1 MNSIKHIQ
9 VILFFLLISFVA
21 KTQVL
26 DDFLPK
32 TIILKVNEEYRKD
45 CEINSIQNTY
55 FQSISNEIGVTELK
69 KIFSNHQPE
78 RNEKLVDLSLIYQL
92 TYSAN
97 VTEKEVITKLN
108 KLPMV
113 NYAELYIVPQLAYIP
128 SDTNASDPSKNWH
141 LTMINAFN
149 AWDINK
155 GDTNVVIGI
164 TDTGWDET
172 HPDLL
177 ENCKK
182 NYADP
187 INGIDDDNDGYI
199 DNYMGWDLGDN
210 DNSAQY
216 GTSAHGVH
224 VSGLAAAVTDN
235 VTGVASV
242 GFNSKFLP
250 IKIADAT
257 GALTQAYQ
265 GIVYAADHG
274 CFIINCSWGSYTSGL
289 FQKDVIDY
297 ATLNKGCLVIGACGN
312 DDGENI
318 FYPAAYD
325 GVLTVAASEQS
336 DLKKNN
342 SNYGFYV
349 DISAPGEAMWSTNYI
364 GGYGYN
370 GGTSMAAPV
379 VAGAAALV
387 KAQFPS
393 YTNQQVAAQLRATAD
408 DMNPLNPTY
417 FDKLGDGRLDVFDA
431 LSTTAQFIDL
441 TNKSIT
447 DNNNLIYE
455 AGDTLRI
462 VGTYVNYLASI
473 TGLNVNLTSVSSFVN
488 IMDGSTALPNL
499 NSLDQTNNASDPFL
513 VEILSGAGFNE
524 EILFKATISNGS
536 YSINHYFTVLIN
548 QNFINITENQVSS
561 SITSVGRIG
570 YLDASN
576 TVGLGFSY
584 NGEQLLYEAGLMLGI
599 STNYVSDVVRG
610 TSGQDNDFNPSQ
622 NVQFNPPYVSALDLI
637 GKFDDSSLLSNALD
651 VEVEH
656 KAYAYSSSPDDK
668 YIIVTYN
675 VKNNG
680 STTLS
685 NLYVGLFADWDIQDA
700 YKNKSGYDAS
710 RKMGYVHSLEPDT
723 IYGAIK
729 VLSSTN
735 ANNYSIDYVT
745 GGAGGVDMNGGFTTA
760 EKYTTLS
767 TNRLSAGAPNGQDVM
782 HTVSS
787 GSFTLNPGEEQMV
800 SFAIIAGDSLLDIQT
815 SADAAQTKYENVIG
829 VSEIDLEKA
838 FTVYPNPTTGK
849 IEVKSNENMEYITL
863 KNVLGE
869 TLKQF
874 NTNQLN
880 ISNYP
885 NGIYFIEVKTKKGI
899 SSTKLVKVGE

>member
-9 VILFFLLISFVA
+9 LILFFLAITFTGVA
-21 KTQVL
+21 QAV

-32 TIILKVNEEYRKD
+32 TIIFKISEEYRQECK
-45 CEINSIQNTY
+45 SNTIDNDY
-55 FQSISNEIGVTELK
+55 FQQISNEINVTGLK
-69 KIFSNHQPE
+69 KIFPNHQPQ
-78 RNEKLVDLSLIYQL
+78 RKRKLVDLSLIYQL

-97 VTEKEVITKLN
+97 LSEKEVITKLN
-108 KLPMV
+108 KTPIV

-128 SDTNASDPSKNWH
+128 SDTNAADPAKNWH
-141 LTMINAFN
+141 LTMTNAFN
-149 AWDINK
+149 GWDINK

-177 ENCKK
+177 GNCKK

-199 DNYMGWDLGDN
+199 DNYMGWDLGDD

-216 GTSAHGVH
+216 QTSAHGVH
-224 VSGLAAAVTDN
+224 VTGLAAAVTDN
-235 VTGVASV
+235 VTGVASI

-297 ATLNKGCLVIGACGN
+297 ATINKGSLVIGACGN
-312 DDGENI
+312 DNGENI
-318 FYPAAYD
+318 FYPAGYD

-342 SNYGFYV
+342 SNFGYYV
-349 DISAPGEAMWSTNYI
+349 DISAPGEGMWSTYYT
-364 GGYGYN
+364 GGYGFN

-379 VAGAAALV
+379 VAGAAAIV

-393 YTNQQVAAQLRATAD
+393 YTNQQVAAQLRTTAD

-417 FDKLGDGRLDVFDA
+417 FDKLGNGRLDLFDA
-431 LSTTAQFIDL
+431 LSTSAQFVELIAEAV
-441 TNKSIT
+441 S
-447 DNNNLIYE
+447 DNNNQIFE

-462 VGTYVNYLASI
+462 SGTYLNYLAAI
-473 TGLNVNLTSVSSFVN
+473 TGLNVTLSSLSSFVN
-488 IMDGSTALPNL
+488 VVDGTTSLPNL
-499 NSLDQTNNASDPFL
+499 STLQQTDNSGDPFL
-513 VEILSGAGFNE
+513 VEVLGGAGNNE
-524 EILFKATISNGS
+524 EILFKATISNGT
-536 YSINHYFTVLIN
+536 YSVSEYFTILIN
-548 QNFINITENQVSS
+548 PNFINIAENQVSS
-561 SITSVGRIG
+561 TITSIGRIG
-570 YLDASN
+570 YLDAGN
-576 TVGLGFSY
+576 TIGLGFSY
-584 NGEQLLYEAGLMLGI
+584 NGEQLLYEAGLMIGDDA
-599 STNYVSDVVRG
+599 TRVADVVRG
-610 TSGQDNDFNPSQ
+610 LSGQDNDFSSVQ

-656 KAYAYSSSPDDK
+656 KAYAYSSAPDDK

-700 YKNKSGYDAS
+700 YKNKSGYDAA
-710 RKMGYVHSLEPDT
+710 RKMGYVHSLDPDT
-723 IYGAIK
+723 VYAAIK

-735 ANNYSIDYVT
+735 ANNYSIDYVS

-767 TNRLSAGAPNGQDVM
+767 TNRLSAGAPTGQDVM

-787 GSFTLNPGEEQMV
+787 GGFTLNPGEEQIV
-800 SFAIIAGDSLLDIQT
+800 SFAIIAGDSLLDIQA
-815 SADAAQTKYENVIG
+815 SADAAQTKYENVVG
-829 VSEIDLEKA
+829 VAEIDVEKA
-838 FTVYPNPTTGK
+838 FNVYPNPTTGK
-849 IEVKSNENMEYITL
+849 MEVKSDENMEYITL

-869 TLKQF
+869 TLQQF
-874 NTNQLN
+874 KTSKID
-880 ISNYP
+880 ISNFP
-885 NGIYFIEVKTKKGI
+885 VGIYVVEVKTKKGI
-899 SSTKLVKVGE
+899 FSTKVVKVGE

>member
-1 MNSIKHIQ
+1 MQFINRFQ
-9 VILFFLLISFVA
+9 LFVVSVLFPFVGEA
-21 KTQVL
+21 QIM

-32 TIILKVNEEYRKD
+32 TIIVKVKEEYRVD
-45 CEINSIQNTY
+45 CKFNTINHEY
-55 FQSISNEIGVTELK
+55 FQNISNEINVVSLK
-69 KIFSNHQPE
+69 KIFPNHQQE
-78 RNEKLVDLSLIYQL
+78 REKNKIDLTLIYQL
-92 TYSAN
+92 NYSSN
-97 VTEKEVITKLN
+97 ITENEVVDKLN
-108 KLPMV
+108 KTSIFE
-113 NYAELYIVPQLAYIP
+113 YCELYIIPKLTYIP
-128 SDTNASDPSKNWH
+128 SDTNASDPAKNWH
-141 LTMINAFN
+141 LTMVNAFN
-149 AWDINK
+149 GWDINK
-155 GDTNVVIGI
+155 GDTNVIIGI

-177 ENCKK
+177 GNCKK

-199 DNYMGWDLGDN
+199 DNYMGWDLGED

-216 GTSAHGVH
+216 STSSHGVH
-224 VSGLAAAVTDN
+224 VAGLVAAVTDN

-297 ATLNKGCLVIGACGN
+297 ATINKGCLVIGACGN
-312 DDGENI
+312 DNGENK

-342 SNYGFYV
+342 SNYGYYV

-417 FDKLGDGRLDVFDA
+417 YDKLGNGRLDVFDA
-431 LSTTAQFIDL
+431 LSTNAQFVEL
-441 TNKSIT
+441 TDKNIT
-447 DNNNLIYE
+447 DNNNLIFE
-455 AGDTLRI
+455 TGDTLRI
-462 VGTYVNYLASI
+462 VGTYINYLTSI
-473 TGLNVNLTSVSSFVN
+473 TGLNVNLSSLSPFVSV
-488 IMDGSTALPNL
+488 IDGSTALPNL
-499 NSLDQTNNASDPFL
+499 NPLDQVNNASDPFL

-548 QNFINITENQVSS
+548 QNFINIAENQVSS

-576 TVGLGFSY
+576 TIGLGFSY
-584 NGEQLLYEAGLMLGI
+584 NGEQLLYEAGLMIGDDA
-599 STNYVSDVVRG
+599 TRVADVVRG
-610 TSGQDNDFNPSQ
+610 ASGQDNDFSSIQ

-637 GKFDDSSLLSNALD
+637 GQFNDSPLLPIPMDISIQHN
-651 VEVEH
+651 
-656 KAYAYSSSPDDK
+656 AYAYSLAPDDK

-700 YKNKSGYDAS
+700 YKNKSGYDAA
-710 RKMGYVHSLEPDT
+710 RKMGYVHSLEPDA
-723 IYGAIK
+723 IYAAIK
-729 VLSSTN
+729 VLSATN
-735 ANNYSIDYVT
+735 ANNYSIDYVS

-782 HTVSS
+782 HVVSS
-787 GSFTLNPGEEQMV
+787 GSFTLNPGEEQVV

-815 SADAAQTKYENVIG
+815 SADAAQTKYDNVIG

-849 IEVKSNENMEYITL
+849 IEVKTAEVIELITL

-869 TLKQF
+869 TLQQF
-874 NTNQLN
+874 KTNQLD

-885 NGIYFIEVKTKKGI
+885 TGIYIVEVKTK
-899 SSTKLVKVGE
+899 SSVFSTKVVKVGE

>member
-1 MNSIKHIQ
+1 MNNFKHLQ
-9 VILFFLLISFVA
+9 LFLFFLAITFTGVA
-21 KTQVL
+21 QTL

-32 TIILKVNEEYRKD
+32 TIIFKVNEQYRQD
-45 CEINSIQNTY
+45 CETNAIHNPY
-55 FQSISNEIGVTELK
+55 FQTISNEINVTELK
-69 KIFSNHQPE
+69 KIFPNHQPE
-78 RNEKLVDLSLIYQL
+78 REKNKIDLSLIYQL

-97 VTEKEVITKLN
+97 ISEKEVITKLN
-108 KLPMV
+108 KTKTV
-113 NYAELYIVPQLAYIP
+113 EYAELYIVPQLAYIP
-128 SDTNASDPSKNWH
+128 SDTNAADPLKNWH

-149 AWDINK
+149 GWDINK

-164 TDTGWDET
+164 TDTGWDAT

-177 ENCKK
+177 GNCKK

-187 INGIDDDNDGYI
+187 INGIDDDGDGYI
-199 DNYMGWDLGDN
+199 DNYWGWDLGDD
-210 DNSAQY
+210 DNNAQY

-224 VSGLAAAVTDN
+224 VTGLAAAVTDN

-250 IKIADAT
+250 IKISDAT

-274 CFIINCSWGSYTSGL
+274 CFIINCSWGSYTAGL

-297 ATLNKGCLVIGACGN
+297 ATINKGSLVVGACGN
-312 DDGENI
+312 DDGENL

-342 SNYGFYV
+342 SNYGYYV

-408 DMNPLNPTY
+408 DMNPLNPSY

-431 LSTTAQFIDL
+431 LSTSAQFVAL
-441 TNKSIT
+441 VSQTVL
-447 DNNNLIYE
+447 DNNNQIFE

-462 VGTYVNYLASI
+462 SGTYLNYLAAI
-473 TGLNVNLTSVSSFVN
+473 TGLNVTISSLSSFVN
-488 IMDGSTALPNL
+488 VIDGTTALPNL
-499 NSLDQTNNASDPFL
+499 STLQQTDNSGDPFL
-513 VEILSGAGFNE
+513 VEVLSGAGNNE
-524 EILFKATISNGS
+524 EILFKATISNGT
-536 YSINHYFTVLIN
+536 YSVNEYFTILIN
-548 QNFINITENQVSS
+548 PNFINITENQVSS
-561 SITSVGRIG
+561 TITSMGRIG
-570 YLDASN
+570 YLDAGN
-576 TVGLGFSY
+576 TTGLGFSY
-584 NGEQLLYEAGLMLGI
+584 NGEQLLYEAGLMIGDGA
-599 STNYVSDVVRG
+599 TRVADVVRG
-610 TSGQDNDFNPSQ
+610 LSGQDNDFSSIQ
-622 NVQFNPPYVSALDLI
+622 NVQFNPPYVSALDLA
-637 GKFDDSSLLSNALD
+637 GEFNDAPLLPIPMDIS
-651 VEVEH
+651 VEH
-656 KAYAYSSSPDDK
+656 KAYAYSSVPDDK

-700 YKNKSGYDAS
+700 YKNKSGYDAA
-710 RKMGYVHSLEPDT
+710 RKMGYAHSMEPDT
-723 IYGAIK
+723 IYAAIK
-729 VLSSTN
+729 VLSSTS
-735 ANNYSIDYVT
+735 ANNYSIDYVS
-745 GGAGGVDMNGGFTTA
+745 GGAGGVDMNGGFTTT

-787 GSFTLNPGEEQMV
+787 GNFTLNPGEEQMV
-800 SFAIIAGDSLLDIQT
+800 SFAIIAGDSLIDLQA

-829 VSEIDLEKA
+829 VEEIDVEKA
-838 FTVYPNPTTGK
+838 FNIYPNPTTGK
-849 IEVKSNENMEYITL
+849 VELKTDEVFELITL

-874 NTNQLN
+874 NTTQLD

-885 NGIYFIEVKTKKGI
+885 NGIYFIAVKTKSGV
-899 SSTKLVKVGE
+899 SSTKVVKVGE

>member
-1 MNSIKHIQ
+1 MQFINRIQ
-9 VILFFLLISFVA
+9 LLILFVIVPFVGMA
-21 KTQVL
+21 QID

-32 TIILKVNEEYRKD
+32 TIILKVKEAYRNDCASNKIKNESFQRISD
-45 CEINSIQNTY
+45 EINVVS
-55 FQSISNEIGVTELK
+55 LK
-69 KIFSNHQPE
+69 KIFPNHQPE
-78 RNEKLVDLSLIYQL
+78 REKNKIDLSLIYQL
-92 TYSAN
+92 SYGAN
-97 VTEKEVITKLN
+97 ITEDEVISRLIKTS
-108 KLPMV
+108 MFE
-113 NYAELYIVPQLAYIP
+113 YCELYIIPKLAYIP
-128 SDTNASDPSKNWH
+128 SDTNAADPAKNWH
-141 LTMINAFN
+141 LTMVNAFN
-149 AWDINK
+149 GWDINK

-177 ENCKK
+177 GNCKK

-187 INGIDDDNDGYI
+187 INGVDDDNDGYI
-199 DNYMGWDLGDN
+199 DNYMGWDLGDD

-224 VSGLAAAVTDN
+224 VTGLAAAVTDN
-235 VTGVASV
+235 VTGVASI

-289 FQKDVIDY
+289 FQRDVIDY
-297 ATLNKGCLVIGACGN
+297 ATINKGCLVIGACGN
-312 DDGENI
+312 DDGENM
-318 FYPAAYD
+318 FYPAGYD

-342 SNYGFYV
+342 SNYGYYV
-349 DISAPGEAMWSTNYI
+349 DISAPGEGMWSTYYT
-364 GGYGYN
+364 GSYGFN

-379 VAGAAALV
+379 VAGAAAVV

-462 VGTYVNYLASI
+462 VGTYINYLAAI
-473 TGLNVNLTSVSSFVN
+473 TGLNVNLSSLSSFVSV
-488 IMDGSTALPNL
+488 IDGSAALPNL

-548 QNFINITENQVSS
+548 QNFINIAENQVSS

-584 NGEQLLYEAGLMLGI
+584 NGEQLLYEAGLMVGI

-622 NVQFNPPYVSALDLI
+622 NVQFNPPYASALDLI

-700 YKNKSGYDAS
+700 YKNKSGYDAT
-710 RKMGYVHSLEPDT
+710 RKMGYVHSLDPDT
-723 IYGAIK
+723 IYAAIK
-729 VLSSTN
+729 VLSATN

-787 GSFTLNPGEEQMV
+787 GNFTLNPGEEQMV
-800 SFAIIAGDSLLDIQT
+800 SFAIIAGDSLLDIQA

-829 VSEIDLEKA
+829 VAEIDLEKA

-849 IEVKSNENMEYITL
+849 IEVKSNENIEYITL

-869 TLKQF
+869 TLQQF
-874 NTNQLN
+874 KTTQLD
-880 ISNYP
+880 ISNFP
-885 NGIYFIEVKTKKGI
+885 VGIYVVEVKTKKGI
-899 SSTKLVKVGE
+899 FSTKVVKVGE